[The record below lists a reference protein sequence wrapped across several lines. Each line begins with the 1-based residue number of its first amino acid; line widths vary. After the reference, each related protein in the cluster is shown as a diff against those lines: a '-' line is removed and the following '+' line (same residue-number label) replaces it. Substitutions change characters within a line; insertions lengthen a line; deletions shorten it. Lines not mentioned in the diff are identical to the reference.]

1 MIILIK
7 NKLSNIIIMFKENG
21 KTIFDDNKPF
31 KIEHSNIPEYEI
43 FEEGKKFNINRDK
56 FNYDMIIDDH
66 KIPSF
71 KFVMDN
77 SLNDFYQF
85 PDVGLLS
92 QNPEYKYK
100 YLHLSPAEYIKQQY
114 QTESGTPNEL
124 NTYMRSIE
132 IGEPIEDIK
141 QFDNSYQAGLDE
153 LKKIINEEAEF
164 IKNSYESTK
173 KQENK
178 EAVLK
183 IGEEFNK
190 KKEEMFKQLPNPVKI
205 KEALPRLSNDKVPTE
220 QQAKNIIRKDA
231 NKEIG
236 TYRKEIEKILSTEK
250 DKKVTKDMMQKINK
264 AFKGSKSI
272 SSQPQPTTP
281 SKPSSRA
288 PSRAPSPQ
296 PMKTPSRAPSPQP
309 VKTDDKEIKE
319 VMDKLISDVE
329 SKNSSEQKKKPLKLS
344 ETQAGKERAK
354 IIEKQKEKAKNKGL
368 LKELA
373 DELENEK
380 ATKIQSLVR
389 KNLAK
394 KTVEEKRKSIDS
406 NDEKTVIDDTT
417 PTTETY
423 KINVQGFKNL
433 IKKFSALDDKTN
445 IDELLQKDQVK
456 LKGYM
461 KAIGIPS
468 QTKTLKGLRKKYS
481 IL

>member
-114 QTESGTPNEL
+114 QTEAGTPNEL

-132 IGEPIEDIK
+132 SGDPIEDIK

-164 IKNSYESTK
+164 IKNSYDSTK

-178 EAVLK
+178 EK
-183 IGEEFNK
+183 IQKLGEDFNK
-190 KKEEMFKQLPNPVKI
+190 KKEEAIKQLPTPVKI
-205 KEALPRLSNDKVPTE
+205 KQAIPRLSNDKVPTE
-220 QQAKNIIRKDA
+220 QQAKNIVRKDA
-231 NKEIG
+231 NKEFG

-288 PSRAPSPQ
+288 PSCAPSPQ
-296 PMKTPSRAPSPQP
+296 PMKTPSRAPSRAPSPQP
-309 VKTDDKEIKE
+309 
-319 VMDKLISDVE
+319 
-329 SKNSSEQKKKPLKLS
+329 
-344 ETQAGKERAK
+344 
-354 IIEKQKEKAKNKGL
+354 
-368 LKELA
+368 
-373 DELENEK
+373 
-380 ATKIQSLVR
+380 IQSPS
-389 KNLAK
+389 
-394 KTVEEKRKSIDS
+394 KTPSRAPSPQPQ
-406 NDEKTVIDDTT
+406 NQQQDDD
-417 PTTETY
+417 
-423 KINVQGFKNL
+423 
-433 IKKFSALDDKTN
+433 DDKTVNNDTVSVPENLKSTFQQAYIILKKYDNKPDNFN
-445 IDELLQKDQVK
+445 IYNADESEYRELNRLIEKVQNKKPGKSDVRTLIKIREK
-456 LKGYM
+456 LHYNQR
-461 KAIGIPS
+461 IEYTPS
-468 QTKTLKGLRKKYS
+468 PTISPTKTPAISPTTTPKKKGKR
-481 IL
+481 

>member
-1 MIILIK
+1 
-7 NKLSNIIIMFKENG
+7 MFKDNG

-31 KIEHSNIPEYEI
+31 KIEHSHIPEYEI

-114 QTESGTPNEL
+114 QTEAGTPNEL

-164 IKNSYESTK
+164 IKNSYDGTK
-173 KQENK
+173 KEENK
-178 EAVLK
+178 EKILK

-190 KKEEMFKQLPNPVKI
+190 KKEEMFKQIPHPVKI
-205 KEALPRLSNDKVPTE
+205 KQAIPRLSNDKVPTE

-281 SKPSSRA
+281 SKT
-288 PSRAPSPQ
+288 
-296 PMKTPSRAPSPQP
+296 TPSKAHRFETNTPQKAIITQKATTPPP
-309 VKTDDKEIKE
+309 VKPLSK
-319 VMDKLISDVE
+319 VIS
-329 SKNSSEQKKKPLKLS
+329 QP
-344 ETQAGKERAK
+344 Q
-354 IIEKQKEKAKNKGL
+354 
-368 LKELA
+368 
-373 DELENEK
+373 
-380 ATKIQSLVR
+380 
-389 KNLAK
+389 
-394 KTVEEKRKSIDS
+394 
-406 NDEKTVIDDTT
+406 TT
-417 PTTETY
+417 PTKPAASNE
-423 KINVQGFKNL
+423 
-433 IKKFSALDDKTN
+433 KKSSDSDD
-445 IDELLQKDQVK
+445 E
-456 LKGYM
+456 KGYDSESTTVVGDVITVSDIVKPFYE
-461 KAIGIPS
+461 KAQKILNS
-468 QTKTLKGLRKKYS
+468 KTLKDLKNSANLKNDHPDAYVKLNEIYSKVTNKPQDIKKIGTLRKHLLVNFKT
-481 IL
+481 

>member
-114 QTESGTPNEL
+114 QTEAGTPNEL

-173 KQENK
+173 KKENK
-178 EAVLK
+178 EQILK
-183 IGEEFNK
+183 LTKELNEK
-190 KKEEMFKQLPNPVKI
+190 KKEMFKQIKTPVHI
-205 KEALPRLSNDKVPTE
+205 KQALPRFSDDSIPNQ
-220 QQAKNIIRKDA
+220 QQAKELVRRQLNIEYEPYKKQIKTLSFPETKIKKNMDVKIEPKEDNKNNKKYIIQTQPKTTKKDVFQ
-231 NKEIG
+231 
-236 TYRKEIEKILSTEK
+236 EKL
-250 DKKVTKDMMQKINK
+250 NN
-264 AFKGSKSI
+264 AFKESKLKTPSKTT
-272 SSQPQPTTP
+272 SRAPSRAPSPQPTTP

-288 PSRAPSPQ
+288 PSPQ
-296 PMKTPSRAPSPQP
+296 PIKTPTKPAASNEKKSSDSDDEKGYDSESTTVVGDAITVSDT
-309 VKTDDKEIKE
+309 VK
-319 VMDKLISDVE
+319 
-329 SKNSSEQKKKPLKLS
+329 PFY
-344 ETQAGKERAK
+344 
-354 IIEKQKEKAKNKGL
+354 EKAQ
-368 LKELA
+368 
-373 DELENEK
+373 
-380 ATKIQSLVR
+380 KILNS
-389 KNLAK
+389 
-394 KTVEEKRKSIDS
+394 
-406 NDEKTVIDDTT
+406 
-417 PTTETY
+417 
-423 KINVQGFKNL
+423 
-433 IKKFSALDDKTN
+433 
-445 IDELLQKDQVK
+445 
-456 LKGYM
+456 
-461 KAIGIPS
+461 
-468 QTKTLKGLRKKYS
+468 KTLKDLKNSANLKNVHPDAYVKLNEIYSKVTNKPQDIKKIGTLRKHLLVNFKT
-481 IL
+481 